1 VKKYLLTL
9 LVISLAISA
18 CAAQESSISL
28 IGTWNL
34 ISFEPAASQIP
45 PVADSGALITFNEDG
60 TVEGNSGCNG
70 FGGEYTVDGDQIT
83 FGQIT
88 STLMLCELR
97 MDQEAAV
104 YQVLTGTATY
114 RTEGNTLTLTNNDR
128 VLVLTRGSQP

>member
-1 VKKYLLTL
+1 MKKYLLTL

-18 CAAQESSISL
+18 CAPQESSTSL

-34 ISFEPAASQIP
+34 TSVEPAASQIP

-114 RTEGNTLTLTNNDR
+114 RTEGNTLTLTNNDK